1 MAYLLDTGFLYAL
14 LNRTEQTHQ
23 AVVAA
28 AQTIREPIILP
39 VPAVTETAYLL
50 LREGTSECSAHG
62 TVRALKSCRDCG

>member
-14 LNRTEQTHQ
+14 LNRTEHMHQ

-39 VPAVTETAYLL
+39 FQQ
-50 LREGTSECSAHG
+50 
-62 TVRALKSCRDCG
+62 